1 MKPADPGLYDGVVT
15 HVRHAPQRHRL
26 RYRMFML
33 LFDIDRIDETV
44 AGLRLMSRN
53 RFNWFSF
60 HDRDHLPGDAPG
72 DTTLRSFIEG
82 HLDAA
87 GLAPDGG
94 PVQLL
99 CMPRML
105 GYGFNPLSVWFCW
118 RRTGELAA
126 ILYEVRNTFGQA
138 HSYLIPAPQPDN
150 RAVVEQ
156 DCDKGFFVS
165 PFMDMDLHYRFRVHP
180 PDASTVLDIAVSKR
194 ADRSKML
201 DARFAAERRQL
212 TDATLAAALRE
223 HPLMTLKV
231 IGGIHW
237 EAVKIVL
244 KGIGLRPRAP
254 LPPTPVSY
262 VAAG

>member
-1 MKPADPGLYDGVVT
+1 MRPADPGLYDGVVT
-15 HVRHAPQRHRL
+15 HVRHAPRRHRL

-33 LFDIDRIDETV
+33 LLDLDRLDETV
-44 AGLRLMSRN
+44 AGLKRMSRN

-60 HDRDHLPGDAPG
+60 HDSDHGPGG
-72 DTTLRSFIEG
+72 DPRNWIEG
-82 HLDAA
+82 HMTAA

-94 PVQLL
+94 PIQVL

-105 GYGFNPLSVWFCW
+105 GYVFNPLSVWFCW

-126 ILYEVRNTFGQA
+126 VLYEVRNTFGEA
-138 HSYLIPAPQPDN
+138 HSYLIPAPAADN
-150 RAVVEQ
+150 RPVVEQ

-165 PFMDMDLHYRFRVHP
+165 PFMDMDLHYHFRVRP
-180 PDASTVLDIAVSKR
+180 PDGTTVLDIAVSKR
-194 ADRSKML
+194 DGGGRML
-201 DARFAAERRQL
+201 DARFAAERRPL

-223 HPLMTLKV
+223 HPLMTLRV
-231 IGGIHW
+231 MAGIHW

-254 LPPTPVSY
+254 LPPTPVTY